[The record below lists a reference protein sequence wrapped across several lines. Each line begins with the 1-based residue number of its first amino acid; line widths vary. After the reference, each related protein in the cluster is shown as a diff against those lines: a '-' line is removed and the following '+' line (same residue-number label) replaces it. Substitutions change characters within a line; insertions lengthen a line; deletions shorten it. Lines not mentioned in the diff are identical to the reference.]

1 MKLELFFI
9 RSLFVL
15 ATLASAGA
23 MAGMLHSHTVPAQQF
38 AHTQAVVTHVG

>member
-23 MAGMLHSHTVPAQQF
+23 MAGMLHGHSIPAQQF
-38 AHTQAVVTHVG
+38 AHTHAVATHVG

>member
-23 MAGMLHSHTVPAQQF
+23 MAGMLHSHAIQSQQI
-38 AHTQAVVTHVG
+38 AHSHAVATHAG